1 MNDVL
6 DRSKLQAGKMVLEL
20 VSFNLHELL
29 ASSMELF
36 STIATGKG
44 LGKNKKKTENT
55 YRNNKMAD
63 FFNFIIIHS

>member
-1 MNDVL
+1 MFFLLKLLVNDVL

-20 VSFNLHELL
+20 VSFDLHELL

-44 LGKNKKKTENT
+44 LGIN
-55 YRNNKMAD
+55 
-63 FFNFIIIHS
+63 